1 MSRAIIALNGFLKK
15 SVMRSDLS
23 ADRQVRTSKKHF
35 GQGSQGRGLT
45 PLPALKPFGLQA
57 VTPKEFLK
65 LIGVIK

>member
-1 MSRAIIALNGFLKK
+1 MHIKKTFRSRKG
-15 SVMRSDLS
+15 
-23 ADRQVRTSKKHF
+23 AD
-35 GQGSQGRGLT
+35 

>member
-1 MSRAIIALNGFLKK
+1 
-15 SVMRSDLS
+15 MRSDLS